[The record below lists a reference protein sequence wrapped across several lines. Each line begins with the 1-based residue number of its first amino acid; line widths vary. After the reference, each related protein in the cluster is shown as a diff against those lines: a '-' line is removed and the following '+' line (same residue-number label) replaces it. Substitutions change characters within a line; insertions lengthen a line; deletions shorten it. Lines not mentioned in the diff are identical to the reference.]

1 MAVTHSR
8 HNSINNGA
16 VPLSH
21 SRKSSAVNGA
31 VDGSN
36 AVSKIAIPAP
46 AKNLKLF
53 SVIDF
58 LGQCSRF
65 ELDWLI
71 EESSKYLSAL
81 LQDAS
86 LQEAETAAYDPNF
99 SPAHIHVERARR
111 QIGLPP
117 HTKSKS
123 ITSAAS
129 FLAGF
134 IVECSNDDAF
144 TNKASRMR
152 SKIAA
157 VTALKGIHARLCHNT
172 SESQSRILA
181 TVRRLQESFISQH
194 ATLPKGK
201 VSIESTRSRSE
212 SFPPDFLPLRPT
224 NSATYMSTLPE
235 AIVITRPPRRETT
248 FPDGPLS
255 TLVIPSAG
263 RSSRFPGHK
272 PKWLLTMPN
281 GRLMVVDA
289 LSTLNLSRVKRV
301 VLGVLKEHVDKHC
314 AGDFSALI
322 RAFEDGPAHLSCV
335 ELCIVVISQET
346 VDQVQT
352 IECILKAAKVTGPI
366 YLKDCDN
373 QFATEIPGVDGVAT
387 LEITK
392 EMQNL
397 NIPAGKSYILPDSRG
412 NIDNILE
419 KVILGPNFCVGGYS
433 FASAQDFVSNVT
445 MARYYQTITSASK
458 IELAVSDVV
467 WLKLIS
473 SYCLRETESSDS
485 QVAEFAS
492 IPVTDYEDWGTLQA
506 WEAYA
511 RTYRTLFLDID
522 GTLIKNSGGYFKPI
536 WGMQPPLSKSVA
548 HLQALKA
555 KGRTQIIL
563 TTSRPESFRE
573 VTIKQLAEAGVPYD
587 QIVFGMFHAQRV
599 IVNDFAKTNP
609 FPSCAAINLHRDGDE
624 LAEMLGSY

>member
-1 MAVTHSR
+1 MPH
-8 HNSINNGA
+8 
-16 VPLSH
+16 SH
-21 SRKSSAVNGA
+21 SRKSSAVNGH
-31 VDGSN
+31 N
-36 AVSKIAIPAP
+36 AVAIKNGVAVPTQ
-46 AKNLKLF
+46 AKNPKLF
-53 SVIDF
+53 SIIDF

-71 EESSKYLSAL
+71 EESSKYLAAL

-86 LQEAETAAYDPNF
+86 VQEAELATYECNF
-99 SPAHIHVERARR
+99 SPANIHVERARR

-117 HTKSKS
+117 HTRSKS
-123 ITSAAS
+123 IESAAS

-134 IVECSNDDAF
+134 IIECSNDDAF

-152 SKIAA
+152 SKIGA
-157 VTALKGIHARLCHNT
+157 VTALKGIHFRLRRSAT
-172 SESQSRILA
+172 DKEFRVLA
-181 TVRRLQESFISQH
+181 LVRRLQESFISQH
-194 ATLPKGK
+194 ASLPKGK
-201 VSIESTRSRSE
+201 VTMEPTRSRSE

-224 NSATYMSTLPE
+224 NAATYMSTLPE
-235 AIVITRPPRRETT
+235 AIVVTRPPRHEAK
-248 FPDGPLS
+248 FAEGPLS

-289 LSTLNLSRVKRV
+289 LANLNLSKVKRV

-314 AGDFSALI
+314 KSDISALI
-322 RAFEDGPAHLSCV
+322 QAFEDGPAHLSAI
-335 ELCIVVISQET
+335 ELSIVVISQET

-352 IECILKAAKVTGPI
+352 IECILKAANVTGPI

-373 QFATEIPGVDGVAT
+373 QFECDVPGVDGIAT

-392 EMQNL
+392 ELQNL
-397 NIPAGKSYILPDSRG
+397 NIPAGKSYAAPDSNG
-412 NIDNILE
+412 NIDNIVE
-419 KVILGPNFCVGGYS
+419 KVILGPHFCVGGYS
-433 FASAQDFVSNVT
+433 FSSAQDFIQHVT
-445 MARYYQTITSASK
+445 TARYYQTITSAGK

-467 WLKLIS
+467 WLKLIT
-473 SYCLRETESSDS
+473 SYCLRDFDSSDN
-485 QVAEFAS
+485 VIAEFVS
-492 IPVTDYEDWGTLQA
+492 IPVSEYEDWGTLQA

-511 RTYRTLFLDID
+511 RTFRTLFLDID

-536 WGMQPPLSKSVA
+536 WGMQPPLNKSVE
-548 HLQALKA
+548 HLQHLKK

-573 VTIKQLAEAGVPYD
+573 VTIKQLEEHGVPYD

-599 IVNDFAKTNP
+599 VVNDFAKTNP
-609 FPSCAAINLHRDGDE
+609 FPSAAAINLRRDGDE
-624 LAEMLGSY
+624 LPEMLGFY